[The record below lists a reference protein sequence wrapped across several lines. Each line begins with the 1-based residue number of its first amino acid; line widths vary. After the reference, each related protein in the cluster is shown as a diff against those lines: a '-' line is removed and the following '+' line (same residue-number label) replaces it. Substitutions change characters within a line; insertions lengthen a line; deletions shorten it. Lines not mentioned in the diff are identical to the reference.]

1 MGLFKRHRPADADVD
16 GGDATASAHAPD
28 ADDVVEVAVLELWRA
43 ELAVESLR
51 DAGIHAAMLDGH
63 GRRPSWAM
71 ESSVELIAH
80 EPRMMGAPTAR
91 VLVHKRDAGRAL
103 QLLSRL

>member
-1 MGLFKRHRPADADVD
+1 MGLFKRHRPVEAEP
-16 GGDATASAHAPD
+16 GGSDATGTSHAPD